1 MKSRVF
7 SSPLSQSD
15 GGVRPKGGRGPLR
28 PGLSGAAPLILLAF
42 VSVALAQTPGDDPFR
57 WLEDIHGARALA
69 WVAQQNTRT
78 AAVLETDPRYELF
91 RREALAIFTA
101 KDRIPYPGFLGDG
114 VDNLWQDATHSHGL
128 WRRTTLTSYATP
140 DPQWNVLLDLDQ
152 LSKTEGK
159 SWFWKGATCL
169 RPAERYC
176 LVRLSNGGGDAVR
189 VREFD
194 TATKQFVEGG
204 FDFPVGKQYVDWLDR
219 DTLVVGRDWSGVGA
233 DLTASGYPYVVK
245 IVKRG
250 QPIDQAKTV
259 FRGATTDVWA
269 EPRVLTAPDG
279 AVRAIVI
286 QKGLSFFEQAFYLL
300 TDAEPLKLPLPP
312 KTTLQALV
320 RDQLTFTIQQDWDG
334 FKAGA
339 LLAYDLAALKSSPA
353 SARPRLILQPS
364 PTQAIDAVRA
374 TRNRL
379 IVQLLDNVQGAIE
392 VYDLQ
397 DDGWTHK
404 RLAFP
409 KNAALAV
416 RAASDD
422 SDRLFVTS
430 EGFLDPTALWAADAA
445 TGRVEKIKAL
455 PPRFDASKD
464 QVEQRFATSAD
475 GTRIPYFL
483 VAPKGMT
490 PNGATPVQMF
500 GYGGFQLSE
509 TPAYKPEMGKLWLER
524 GGAYVVANIRG
535 GGEFGPAW
543 HDAALREHRQRAFDD
558 FAAVAKDL
566 IATGVTSP
574 PHLGIY
580 GRSNGGVLMSVSMT
594 QHPELFG
601 AVVIESPLIDM
612 LRYNHLSA
620 GASWVGEYGDP
631 DIPADRA
638 FIAKYSAYQ
647 LLKPGV
653 KYPEPY
659 ITTNTEDDR
668 VHPGHARKFA
678 AKLESLGDPYLYYE
692 NTFGG
697 HANDADP
704 ELNARR
710 WARHYVYLSQKLMN

>member
-1 MKSRVF
+1 MIPFRGLRSLLT
-7 SSPLSQSD
+7 LS
-15 GGVRPKGGRGPLR
+15 
-28 PGLSGAAPLILLAF
+28 LLAIAGF
-42 VSVALAQTPGDDPFR
+42 ALAQTPGDDPFR
-57 WLEDIHGARALA
+57 WLEEIHGARALA
-69 WVAQQNTRT
+69 WVAQQNART

-101 KDRIPYPGFLGDG
+101 KDRIPYPGFLADG
-114 VDNLWQDATHSHGL
+114 VDNLWQDGTHAHGL
-128 WRRTTLTSYATP
+128 WRRTSFASYATP
-140 DPQWNVLLDLDQ
+140 EPQWDVMLDLDR
-152 LSKTEGK
+152 LSKAEGK

-189 VREFD
+189 LREFD
-194 TATKQFVEGG
+194 TLTKTFVAGG

-219 DTLVVGRDWSGVGA
+219 DTLIVGRDWSGSGA
-233 DLTASGYPYVVK
+233 DLTASGYPYVLK

-250 QPIDQAKTV
+250 EAIDQGRTV
-259 FRGATTDVWA
+259 FKGAPSDVWA
-269 EPRVLTAPDG
+269 EPRVLFAPDG

-286 QKGLSFFEQAFYLL
+286 QKGLSFFEQEFYLL
-300 TDAEPLKLPLPP
+300 TDTGRVKLPLPP
-312 KTTLQALV
+312 KTTLQAFV
-320 RDQLTFTIQQDWDG
+320 GDRLTFTIQQDWAG

-339 LLAYDLAALKSSPA
+339 LLAYDLADLKSSLA
-353 SARPRLILQPS
+353 TARPSLIFQPG
-364 PTQAIDAVRA
+364 PTQAIDAVEA

-379 IVQLLDNVQGAIE
+379 IVQLLDNVRGAIE
-392 VYDLQ
+392 VYDLKNG
-397 DDGWTHK
+397 GWSHT
-404 RLAFP
+404 RLALP
-409 KNAALAV
+409 PNATLTV
-416 RAASDD
+416 RAASHD
-422 SDRLFVTS
+422 SDRLFITS

-445 TGRVEKIKAL
+445 TGRVEKLKAL
-455 PPRFDASKD
+455 PPRFDASHD
-464 QVEQRFATSAD
+464 RVEQRFAISTD

-483 VAPKGMT
+483 VAPKTMT
-490 PNGATPVQMF
+490 PNGTTPVQIF

-574 PHLGIY
+574 KHLGIY

-612 LRYNHLSA
+612 LRYNRLSA

-647 LLKPGV
+647 HLRPGV

-668 VHPGHARKFA
+668 VHPSHARKFA
-678 AKLESLGDPYLYYE
+678 AKLESLGDPFLYYE

-710 WARHYVYLSQKLMN
+710 WARHYVYLSQRLMN

>member
-1 MKSRVF
+1 M
-7 SSPLSQSD
+7 
-15 GGVRPKGGRGPLR
+15 
-28 PGLSGAAPLILLAF
+28 ILLTLA
-42 VSVALAQTPGDDPFR
+42 SLALAQTPGDDPFG

-69 WVAQQNTRT
+69 WVAQQNVRT
-78 AAVLETDPRYELF
+78 AAVLETDPHYELF

-101 KDRIPYPGFLGDG
+101 KDRIPYPGFLADG
-114 VDNLWQDATHSHGL
+114 VDNIWQDATHSHGL
-128 WRRTTLTSYATP
+128 WRRTGFTSYATP
-140 DPQWNVLLDLDQ
+140 EPLWDGLLDLDK
-152 LSKTEGK
+152 LSKAEGK

-169 RPAERYC
+169 RPAERDC
-176 LVRLSNGGGDAVR
+176 LVQLSNGGGDAVR

-194 TATKQFVEGG
+194 TETKSFVEGG
-204 FDFPVGKQYVDWLDR
+204 FDFPVGKQYVDWLDH
-219 DTLVVGRDWSGVGA
+219 DTLVVGRDWSGSGA
-233 DLTASGYPYVVK
+233 DLTKSGYPYVLK
-245 IVKRG
+245 MVKRG
-250 QPIDQAKTV
+250 QPVDRARTI
-259 FRGATTDVWA
+259 FRGAPTDVWA
-269 EPRVLTAPDG
+269 QPRVLLAPDG
-279 AVRAIVI
+279 AVRAII
-286 QKGLSFFEQAFYLL
+286 IEKGLSFFEQDFYLL
-300 TDAEPLKLPLPP
+300 TDAGPVKLPLPP
-312 KTTLQALV
+312 KTTLHAYV
-320 RDQLTFTIQQDWDG
+320 HDQLTFTIQQDWAG

-339 LLAYDLAALKSSPA
+339 LLAYNLADLKSAPA
-353 SARPRLILQPS
+353 TARPTLILQPS
-364 PTQAIDAVRA
+364 PSQAIDAVRA

-379 IVQLLDNVQGAIE
+379 IVQLLDKVQGAIE
-392 VYDLQ
+392 VYDLK
-397 DDGWTHK
+397 DGVWSHVQ
-404 RLAFP
+404 LPFP
-409 KNAALAV
+409 PNATLAV

-422 SDRLFVTS
+422 SDRLFITS
-430 EGFLDPTALWAADAA
+430 EGFLDPTALWSADAA

-455 PPRFDASKD
+455 PARFDASKD
-464 QVEQRFATSAD
+464 RVEQRFATSAD

-483 VAPKGMT
+483 VAPKTMA

-601 AVVIESPLIDM
+601 AIVIESPLIDM
-612 LRYNHLSA
+612 LRYSHLSA
-620 GASWVGEYGDP
+620 GASWIGEYGDP
-631 DIPADRA
+631 DVAADRT

-668 VHPGHARKFA
+668 VHPSHARKFA
-678 AKLESLGDPYLYYE
+678 AKLQSLGDPYLYYE